1 MKNFLRETFS
11 GIELI
16 GTMNLITG
24 IIVVLLCSH
33 LISQWWSV
41 VFGFLAVFFLIEAIW
56 HYILSD
62 YLRHIHK
69 DRQENDCPSD
79 NLKNQKGEDRI

>member
-24 IIVVLLCSH
+24 IIVALLCSH

-41 VFGFLAVFFLIEAIW
+41 VFGFLAVFLLIEAIW
-56 HYILSD
+56 YYILSD
-62 YLRHIHK
+62 YLRHIHQ
-69 DRQENDCPSD
+69 QENDCSSD
-79 NLKNQKGEDRI
+79 SFKNQKGEERI

>member
-16 GTMNLITG
+16 GTINLITG
-24 IIVVLLCSH
+24 IIVALLCSH
-33 LISQWWSV
+33 FISQWWSV

-62 YLRHIHK
+62 YPRHIHK
-69 DRQENDCPSD
+69 QENDCPSD
-79 NLKNQKGEDRI
+79 SFKKSEGRG